1 MAVDQLWLSISIS
14 ANTLDIT
21 KSAPHPKHF
30 LGRFNHNYGDAAS
43 DNRDNVYGDDL

>member
-14 ANTLDIT
+14 ANRIT
-21 KSAPHPKHF
+21 KSAPHPKHL

-43 DNRDNVYGDDL
+43 DNRDNVYGDDLQ